1 MIYQLKSRDSSA
13 RLGKLSLQH
22 TSPNTTNA
30 DNTTNIDKP
39 LEIDTPAFMPI
50 ATQGALKGPLLRD
63 AVAADAKIILGNTF
77 HLILRPGLDLLRS
90 YGGLHKFLGLSAWK
104 GAILTDSGGYQVFSL
119 SDMRSL
125 SEEGVKFNSPIDGDK
140 LFLSPE
146 SATEAQHIIGADIIM
161 CFDECLAYPATHTSA
176 KKSMELSLRWAA
188 RCKETH
194 TRLLQESQ
202 DKSHANEQ
210 TTQPKM
216 FGIVQGGVYK
226 DLRKTSA
233 EQLIEMEFDGYAVGG
248 LAVGEPQEKML
259 EVAAYMNEILPQDKA
274 RYLMGVG
281 TPADLVEAVALGFDM
296 FDCVLP
302 TRNARNGQ
310 LFTANGVIKIRN
322 AQYRENQNPPQDDCE
337 CYCCQ
342 NYSLG
347 YLHHLF
353 RCSEMSGPQLAA
365 THNIFY
371 YQKLMGDMRSAIE
384 ENRFNRFIDNFYA
397 KYLKNNN

>member
-1 MIYQLKSRDSSA
+1 MIYQLKNNDVNA
-13 RLGKLSLQH
+13 RRGQLSLIK
-22 TSPNTTNA
+22 TSAMANNS
-30 DNTTNIDKP
+30 I
-39 LEIDTPAFMPI
+39 EIETPAFMPI

-77 HLILRPGLDLLRS
+77 HLILRPGLDLLES
-90 YGGLHKFLGLSAWK
+90 YGGLHKFIGWQS
-104 GAILTDSGGYQVFSL
+104 AILTDSGGYQVFSL
-119 SDMRSL
+119 SKMRSL
-125 SEEGVKFNSPIDGDK
+125 SEEGVEFNSPIDGAK
-140 LFLSPE
+140 VFLSPE
-146 SATEAQHIIGADIIM
+146 SATAAQHIIGADIIM
-161 CFDECLAYPATHTSA
+161 CFDECLAYPATHAQA
-176 KKSMELSLRWAA
+176 KQSMELSLRWAA
-188 RCKETH
+188 RCKATH
-194 TRLLQESQ
+194 VRLLDESQ
-202 DKSHANEQ
+202 SKKESN
-210 TTQPKM
+210 QPKM

-226 DLRKTSA
+226 DLRKICT
-233 EQLIEMEFDGYAVGG
+233 EQLLELNFDGYAVGG

-259 EVAAYMNEILPQDKA
+259 EIASYMNDLLPQDKP

-281 TPADLVEAVALGFDM
+281 SPADLVEAVALGFDM

-322 AQYRENQNPPQDDCE
+322 AQYRNNQHPPQDDCQ

-371 YQKLMGDMRSAIE
+371 YQKLMSDMREAIAK
-384 ENRFNRFIDNFYA
+384 NQFNKFIDDFYA
-397 KYLKNNN
+397 KYINNLN